1 MAYELLAILGF
12 ILINRCNCNNFMEP
26 EEEIIIEKKA
36 KTGRGKSVAIWILAI
51 LLSVTIGIF
60 FFYQRHVSEQ
70 FETINSMYAD
80 NTATNSGPNGL
91 ASMDDYH
98 HWKNATFTIPDY
110 DKIPENFQRSI
121 VKIFMDNGYF
131 EKSDNPIYFF
141 TKIPDRAK
149 DVYAFGNFTGGTELE
164 MAFLLEKQDYE
175 SSALFII
182 AANGDLL
189 FWKELS
195 SELPTIKRFKQGA
208 KIYTD
213 EMLLKPSKIDGLI
226 ANNKGT
232 KYAYLYNQKSKT
244 FDKYYQYNEDDV
256 RQAKENDEHE
266 INEDQGGES
275 TAQVEGGE

>member
-1 MAYELLAILGF
+1 
-12 ILINRCNCNNFMEP
+12 MEP
-26 EEEIIIEKKA
+26 EEEIIIIEKKA
-36 KTGRGKSVAIWILAI
+36 KTGRGKSVAIWILGI
-51 LLSVTIGIF
+51 LLCVIIGKF
-60 FFYQRHVSEQ
+60 FFYQQHVNKQ
-70 FETINSMYAD
+70 FDTINSMYAD
-80 NTATNSGPNGL
+80 STMTNSGPNGM

-98 HWKNATFTIPDY
+98 HWKNATFTIPEY

-121 VKIFMDNGYF
+121 VKIFMDNGYY

-149 DVYAFGNFTGGTELE
+149 DVYAFGNFTGGTEME
-164 MAFLLEKQDYE
+164 MAFILEKQDYE

-182 AANGDLL
+182 ASNGDLL

-195 SELPTIKRFKQGA
+195 SELPTINRFKQGA

-213 EMLLKPSKIDGLI
+213 EMVLKPSKVDGLI

-244 FDKYYQYNEDDV
+244 FDKYYQYTEGDV
-256 RQAKENDEHE
+256 RQAKENDERE
-266 INEDQGGES
+266 PTYDEGGEES
-275 TAQVEGGE
+275 TEQVEGGE